1 MKRVYLAQTDTTAG
15 FLSQDAARLAAIKGR
30 DPKKPFLR
38 EADSLATLKNF
49 ARIPKKYKKRVR
61 RARRTTF
68 VYPNGEALRVVFDE
82 AHLRFLR
89 RFGWMYS
96 TSANRSGEEFDLEF
110 AKEAADVV
118 AEDERGLFAGKPSK
132 IVRLNKGKIKKV
144 R

>member
-1 MKRVYLAQTDTTAG
+1 VKRVYFAQTDTTAG

-49 ARIPKKYKKRVR
+49 ARVPKKHKKLVR

-96 TSANRSGEEFDLEF
+96 TSANRSGEGFDPEF

-118 AEDERGLFAGKPSK
+118 VEDERGFFEGKPSK
-132 IVRLNKGKIKKV
+132 IVRLGKRRKKRV